1 MSRKTDQQLG
11 PAAEARVVGLRGSGG
26 LPVRASLG
34 SHPWRRSAA
43 LVLVLIAC
51 GCSASRY
58 AAAPPGPTPQ
68 VTAALSTLQ
77 HAPEFSVGP
86 VGEGRACAPPVRAFA
101 VLLAQPNAAERFGA
115 VLPDATPAGQLYA
128 LCGLF
133 LTDRAAYS
141 ASAPRVLASPEYVVY
156 RGGCIGVNERLAA
169 MVQKPEASERPDIA
183 SGELPSRLLA
193 YIESQP

>member
-1 MSRKTDQQLG
+1 VKQPLSSNLG
-11 PAAEARVVGLRGSGG
+11 A
-26 LPVRASLG
+26 
-34 SHPWRRSAA
+34 WWWSAA
-43 LVLVLIAC
+43 LVLVFAVCAC
-51 GCSASRY
+51 TAAGHAS
-58 AAAPPGPTPQ
+58 PPVSPTPQ
-68 VTAALSTLQ
+68 VAAALSIVQ

-101 VLLAQPNAAERFGA
+101 VLLAQPNAAEQFGA
-115 VLPDATPAGQLYA
+115 VLPGATPAGQLYA